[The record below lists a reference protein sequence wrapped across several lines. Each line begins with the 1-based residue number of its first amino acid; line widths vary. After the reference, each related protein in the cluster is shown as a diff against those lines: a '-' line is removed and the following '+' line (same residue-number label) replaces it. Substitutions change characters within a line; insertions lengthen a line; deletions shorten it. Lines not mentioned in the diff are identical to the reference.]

1 VITESKKSDSKA
13 QRKFLW
19 AFIFFLPALFFQSS
33 LFAFVSPLPFFIAT
47 LKDKSWIALLSL
59 FSNSAI
65 IYLLEKDVSI
75 SLIPVWFW
83 LSIGITFPL
92 LIRRTKKVPVAFF
105 YSFIFSVVALLFT
118 LQLFAQ
124 KSNLGM
130 IEFVRT
136 EISKGVDHLN
146 TIPDHPIKKWT
157 EEQGRS
163 ELVRNLMNELP
174 SGVLIGIILCYW
186 FNLLLAFRTIP
197 GFLSNAFWGSYRNP
211 EWLVWPTILCGFLY
225 VYAEHALY
233 YIGMNGLKVLLVFYG
248 FQGLSIVTHFFNRK
262 KIYGLIRP
270 IVYGVII
277 FIASP
282 FAFALGFFDLWFD
295 FRRKF
300 GQS

>member
-1 VITESKKSDSKA
+1 MITNSNKFDSKA

-19 AFIFFLPALFFQSS
+19 AFIFFLPSLFFQSS

-47 LKDKSWIALLSL
+47 LKDKSWVAFLSL
-59 FSNSAI
+59 FTNAAI
-65 IYLLEKDVSI
+65 VYFLEKDISV

-92 LIRRTKKVPVAFF
+92 FIRRTKRVPSAFF
-105 YSFIFSVVALLFT
+105 YSFIICVATLLIT
-118 LQLFAQ
+118 LQVFAQ
-124 KSNLGM
+124 KSQLGLV
-130 IEFVRT
+130 EFTRN
-136 EISKGVDHLN
+136 EISKGVDHLL
-146 TIPDHPIKKWT
+146 TIPEHPIKKWV

-163 ELVRNLMNELP
+163 ELIRSLMTELP

-225 VYAEHALY
+225 IYSEHALY

-248 FQGLSIVTHFFNRK
+248 FQGLSIVAYFFNRK

-277 FIASP
+277 FMASP